1 MNANLTTVLQI
12 FVLSRGTDISIN
24 NKNVPSWF
32 HFKSDTNVTDKAN
45 ANGNSLSI
53 SKAVPLRL
61 PEHCEADPL
70 VLVEVYRWR
79 SRTDRNRENH
89 LYDA

>member
-1 MNANLTTVLQI
+1 
-12 FVLSRGTDISIN
+12 
-24 NKNVPSWF
+24 
-32 HFKSDTNVTDKAN
+32 VTDKAN

-61 PEHCEADPL
+61 PGHCEADPL